1 MENDPWVPPYS
12 IKIMHD
18 FLDNKYYNFLND
30 IIQNKDFYKARQG
43 VGSNQIVDEKHIQ
56 ASIKFRELVTT
67 YNENRD
73 LLMMGGYTQGQDQ
86 ILDQAITLWPKITE
100 FIKQKE
106 DKIENFSA
114 SLSQLM
120 QVFGN

>member
-1 MENDPWVPPYS
+1 MFYETF
-12 IKIMHD
+12 I
-18 FLDNKYYNFLND
+18 FLKNSLIFSK
-30 IIQNKDFYKARQG
+30 
-43 VGSNQIVDEKHIQ
+43 IVDEKHIQ

>member
-1 MENDPWVPPYS
+1 
-12 IKIMHD
+12 
-18 FLDNKYYNFLND
+18 
-30 IIQNKDFYKARQG
+30 
-43 VGSNQIVDEKHIQ
+43 
-56 ASIKFRELVTT
+56 
-67 YNENRD
+67 
-73 LLMMGGYTQGQDQ
+73 MMGGYTQGQDQ

-120 QVFGN
+120 QIFGN